1 MNEDPK
7 RLRSTANTCRRRLG
21 TINDPETVFPLTEL
35 VDECEAKL
43 RVIADRQDNLKS
55 PEE

>member
-7 RLRSTANTCRRRLG
+7 RLRSTANTCRRLLG
-21 TINDPETVFPLTEL
+21 RINDPETVFRLT